1 MRRRSFVQA
10 LAAGAATAIVP
21 WPRRRAAF
29 RAWTW
34 VHGSDQVSGD
44 EWRRRFA
51 RIRAAGIEAV
61 LVSGG
66 RIETISAAA
75 RAEGLAFHRWMWTLN
90 RNGDAW
96 VKANHPEWFSVS
108 RTGDSSLDKPPY
120 VGYYQWLCPTRPEVR
135 EYLGDQVHTLAS
147 TDGVAGVHLDYV
159 RHPDVILPVGLWE
172 KYGLVQDREHP
183 QFDFCYCRVCRD
195 SFQRMTGKDPLQL
208 PDPTA
213 DQAWR
218 EFRWNAVT
226 DTVRVLAEAARG
238 AGKPISAAVF
248 PTPTLARKLVRQAW
262 EQWPLDAVFPMLY
275 HRFYLE
281 ELAWIGRSA
290 GEGVAALGGRAPLYA
305 GLYLPD
311 LSPEELAAAV
321 GVVRDAGASGVS
333 LFEMNGLSDAHL
345 AALRRVL
352 NT

>member
-1 MRRRSFVQA
+1 M
-10 LAAGAATAIVP
+10 
-21 WPRRRAAF
+21 
-29 RAWTW
+29 WTW
-34 VHGSDQVSGD
+34 VHGTDAVPAD

-51 RIRAAGIEAV
+51 RIRAAGINAV

-66 RIETISAAA
+66 SIERISSAA
-75 RAEGLAFHRWMWTLN
+75 RTEGVEFHRWTWTLN

-108 RTGDSSLDKPPY
+108 RSGDSSLEKPPY
-120 VGYYQWLCPTRPEVR
+120 VNYYQWLCPTRPEVR
-135 EYLGDQVHTLAS
+135 EYLRDQVRVLAS
-147 TDGVAGVHLDYV
+147 TAGVAGVHLDYV

-195 SFQRMTGKDPLQL
+195 SFRQLTGTDPLQL
-208 PDPTA
+208 PDPTT
-213 DQAWR
+213 DQDWR

-226 DTVRVLAEAARG
+226 DTVRMLAEAVRG
-238 AGKPISAAVF
+238 AGAPISAAVF

-290 GEGVAALGGRAPLYA
+290 SEGVASLEGRAPLYA

-311 LSPEELAAAV
+311 LSPEELAEAV
-321 GVVRDAGASGVS
+321 GLVRGAGASGVA

-345 AALRRVL
+345 DALRGAVRP
-352 NT
+352 